1 MTLPNR
7 GDDEIDSDIN
17 MVTLE
22 SPLITLDVNEED
34 KSIDAG
40 FFQTASVG
48 DFVWIDY
55 DCDGIQDINEPG
67 IADVEVQIKNLQ
79 GDVLART
86 VTDENGFY
94 SFSNFVPGD
103 YTIMVVAP
111 TGFTFT
117 APNQGNGT
125 NDSDID
131 PVTGMSQPFSLGSGE
146 VRTEFDA
153 GLKGRI
159 DIALD
164 KRVNRSIVAVGETV
178 EFMITAIN
186 EGSSVATGVQ
196 ITDPVPGGF
205 FNISDVS
212 NGGAL
217 NGNTITWSDIELG
230 IGESITL
237 TFSAVVAGDNESY
250 TNVAQVTAADQ
261 EDADSTPNNDDGDQ
275 SEDDEDVASLVVS
288 GCDLSVSVN
297 TQNAICTASNGM
309 AQLNA
314 TGGVAP
320 FTYDLSLIH
329 I

>member
-178 EFMITAIN
+178 EFTITAIN

-196 ITDPVPGGF
+196 I
-205 FNISDVS
+205 
-212 NGGAL
+212 NGSC
-217 NGNTITWSDIELG
+217 TWWFL
-230 IGESITL
+230 
-237 TFSAVVAGDNESY
+237 
-250 TNVAQVTAADQ
+250 
-261 EDADSTPNNDDGDQ
+261 
-275 SEDDEDVASLVVS
+275 
-288 GCDLSVSVN
+288 
-297 TQNAICTASNGM
+297 
-309 AQLNA
+309 
-314 TGGVAP
+314 
-320 FTYDLSLIH
+320 
-329 I
+329 